1 MHCPFYKMIR
11 FRAIGILSMAPF
23 FILRECA
30 PQFGLGVRVQM
41 VGGLSLQQP
50 ERYIL
55 EYGPVPE
62 TVSQMF

>member
-1 MHCPFYKMIR
+1 
-11 FRAIGILSMAPF
+11 MAPF